1 MAINYDKQMSHN
13 YSTRTSNLLQYFSP
27 LHNYNKFYKTQL
39 KLLLRKNYEASSRL
53 FEKIFRK
60 FVKFERK
67 F

>member
-1 MAINYDKQMSHN
+1 MTIQNIKRLIVLIEFTNIFIIIINFIK
-13 YSTRTSNLLQYFSP
+13 
-27 LHNYNKFYKTQL
+27 KL

-67 F
+67 L